1 MSKIKTLTVLLN
13 GVSAALTGAGFFTLL
28 EPWSDRLI
36 PHDISWLAAAGLAG
50 LGSVV
55 VQGLLH
61 EAWWRAGS
69 EGILRAPFNL
79 FVGLTMSGLSWLGG
93 AGGAMLVSSYGDLV
107 FGQQQQEVAGTVVP
121 MRTFASDF
129 ADLRADLLG
138 LSEEAAQLAAT
149 ETRQGGTCTNDA
161 NPSSNCGPRCRMR
174 QRHARELA
182 EIDTV
187 AAGLESRAR
196 DISIAMSTAA
206 DIVAQ
211 RDLYAQAVRLQAN
224 TEQRRMADRLR
235 SLAEEFG
242 RELIDVHPETGDT
255 VIDPETGEP
264 RRFICEDQEF
274 ATRLAALATR
284 SAERVDLPS
293 TAPRE
298 QKVDLS
304 DALGCVV
311 ARVGELAW
319 GGQPC
324 PGEIS
329 DGPLKAAFS
338 LEFVIVI
345 LLLGEAARQRRLGR
359 IPTMAQRFF
368 KEGATENLTDRDI
381 EHAHWLIRAASLY
394 LVEAGRRGRFI
405 AVPNDG
411 APEARADAMR
421 FVRFLG
427 ESRPV
432 LFRVPLADLD
442 RGWTLARGPAFEDA
456 TEFDLFRWPR
466 EADQILRQV
475 ERDEHSLRAM
485 EG

>member
-28 EPWSDRLI
+28 EPWAERLFS
-36 PHDISWLAAAGLAG
+36 HEISWLAAAGLAG

-79 FVGLTMSGLSWLGG
+79 FVGVTMSGLSWLGG
-93 AGGAMLVSSYGDLV
+93 AGGAMLISSYSDLV

-149 ETRQGGTCTNDA
+149 ETRQGGTCTNDV

-187 AAGLESRAR
+187 AVGLESRAR

-242 RELIDVHPETGDT
+242 RELIDVHPETG
-255 VIDPETGEP
+255 VEQA
-264 RRFICEDQEF
+264 FVCEDQEF
-274 ATRLAALATR
+274 AARLAVLAAR

-298 QKVDLS
+298 QQVDLS

-311 ARVGELAW
+311 ARVGEVVW

-324 PGEIS
+324 PGGIS
-329 DGPLKAAFS
+329 DGPLKAAFL
-338 LEFVIVI
+338 LEFMIAT

-368 KEGATENLTDRDI
+368 KEGATENLSDRDI

-411 APEARADAMR
+411 SPEARADAMR

-442 RGWTLARGPAFEDA
+442 RGWTLARGPAFDDP
-456 TEFDLFRWPR
+456 TEFDLYRWPS
-466 EADQILRQV
+466 EADRILRQV
-475 ERDEHSLRAM
+475 ERDQHSLRAM

>member
-1 MSKIKTLTVLLN
+1 MSKIKKFTVLLN
-13 GVSAALTGAGFFTLL
+13 GVSAALTGAGFYTLL
-28 EPWSDRLI
+28 EPWAERLI
-36 PHDISWLAAAGLAG
+36 PHDYGWMAAAGLAG

-69 EGILRAPFNL
+69 EGVLRAPFNL
-79 FVGLTMSGLSWLGG
+79 FVGVTMSGLSWLGG
-93 AGGAMLVSSYGDLV
+93 AGGAMLVSSYSDLV
-107 FGQQQQEVAGTVVP
+107 YGQQQREVAGTVVP
-121 MRTFASDF
+121 VRAFASDF
-129 ADLRADLLG
+129 AELRADLLG
-138 LSEEAAQLAAT
+138 LSDEAAQLAAT
-149 ETRQGGTCTNDA
+149 EMRQGGTCTNDA

-182 EIDTV
+182 EIDSI

-211 RDLYAQAVRLQAN
+211 RDIYAEAVRLQAN

-242 RELIDVHPETGDT
+242 RELIDVHPETG
-255 VIDPETGEP
+255 VEQA
-264 RRFICEDQEF
+264 FVCEDQEF
-274 ATRLAALATR
+274 AARLAALATR

-298 QKVDLS
+298 QQVDLS

-319 GGQPC
+319 GAQPC
-324 PGEIS
+324 LGRIS
-329 DGPLKAAFS
+329 DGPLKAAFV

-368 KEGATENLTDRDI
+368 KEGATENLTDRDV
-381 EHAHWLIRAASLY
+381 ENAHWLIRAASLY
-394 LVEAGRRGRFI
+394 IVEAGRRGKFI

-411 APEARADAMR
+411 APDARADAMR

-442 RGWTLARGPAFEDA
+442 RGWTLARGLAFEDA
-456 TEFDLFRWPR
+456 TEFDLYRWPN
-466 EADQILRQV
+466 EADAILRQS
-475 ERDEHSLRAM
+475 ERCTRWRTARPAA
-485 EG
+485 